1 MSGETRK
8 ATGRKEVRKTERFH
22 QIPIF
27 SNLQGAEV
35 GRVLAITQQR
45 SFEPGEEIFQPGA
58 PNDGFYIILEG
69 RVDIRIANE
78 DGENEPTT
86 IATLSNRSVFG
97 EMSFL
102 GKRNRSAWAVA
113 TEETRLNHVDG
124 TQFQLLLDQGDV
136 AAYKVIHNFAILIA
150 GRLRRVEDELLD
162 ALEAIAPEKREAKLA
177 ELQQFRDT
185 LYRDWGF

>member
-1 MSGETRK
+1 MSGN
-8 ATGRKEVRKTERFH
+8 RKEVRKTERFH

-35 GRVLAITQQR
+35 GRVLAITKQKTY
-45 SFEPGEEIFQPGA
+45 EVGEQIFQPGD

-69 RVDIRIANE
+69 RVDIRIASDE
-78 DGENEPTT
+78 AEGQPTT

-102 GKRNRSAWAVA
+102 GKRNRSAWAYA

-124 TQFQLLLDQGDV
+124 AKFQILLDQGDV

-150 GRLRRVEDELLD
+150 GRLRRVEDELLV
-162 ALEAIAPEKREAKLA
+162 ALDAIAPEKREAKLA

>member
-1 MSGETRK
+1 VT
-8 ATGRKEVRKTERFH
+8 TRKEVRKTERFH

-27 SNLQGAEV
+27 SNLQGQEV
-35 GRVLAITQQR
+35 GRVLDITEEVVFPKGE
-45 SFEPGEEIFQPGA
+45 SIFSPGD
-58 PNDGFYIILEG
+58 PNDGFYIILDG
-69 RVDIRIANE
+69 RVDIRIKNE
-78 DGENEPTT
+78 EVTADPTT

-113 TEETRLNHVDG
+113 LEESRLNKVDG
-124 TQFQLLLDQGDV
+124 MQFQLMLDQGDV

-150 GRLRRVEDELLD
+150 GRLRRVEDELLA
-162 ALEAIAPEKREAKLA
+162 ALDAIAPEKREAKLA